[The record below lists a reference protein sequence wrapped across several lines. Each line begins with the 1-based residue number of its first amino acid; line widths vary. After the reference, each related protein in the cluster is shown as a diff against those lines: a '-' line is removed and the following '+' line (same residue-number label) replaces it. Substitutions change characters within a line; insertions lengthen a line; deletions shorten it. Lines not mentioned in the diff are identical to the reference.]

1 MWIYI
6 SNAASTASLF
16 SQDDWG
22 WICRQK
28 CLIPKIWDIFLYW
41 CVGVCVCVCVKLW
54 KYQEHLPNFSAH
66 RSHARPTP
74 PGRSPSFASYDSAF
88 DHAALIQMPTFAQ
101 RCHSHWGKW
110 VSEVEILKNVPTL
123 KLLYDL
129 FLFAVP
135 VQCHLWP
142 GVSPSLSE
150 KDPYTNHRLQL
161 IFIIPVIP
169 TCRFFSLTNCL
180 FVLFLSVM
188 WWLVDAIFL

>member
-28 CLIPKIWDIFLYW
+28 CIIPKIWDIFLYW
-41 CVGVCVCVCVKLW
+41 CVGVCVCLCEVVKISGTFAQLFCP
-54 KYQEHLPNFSAH
+54 QIS
-66 RSHARPTP
+66 RSSDSTRTI
-74 PGRSPSFASYDSAF
+74 SFLCLIWQRF
-88 DHAALIQMPTFAQ
+88 DHAALIQMATFAQ
-101 RCHSHWGKW
+101 SCHSHWGKW

-129 FLFAVP
+129 FLFTVP

-188 WWLVDAIFL
+188 WWLVDAIYL